1 MAEPFPVDGY
11 SMPFLI
17 ATRRVVS
24 ACARRIRLS
33 ISCRESPPPY
43 ARHLK
48 QFLDLKS
55 VNCVLDV
62 GAFGGGFASVLRSSG
77 FEGTIISFEPVPSS
91 NVLLQQ
97 HMARHDT
104 ISIQLRRLDE
114 VLPACWQTFHA
125 SQITPEF
132 DVLFSRYDGS
142 LTGH

>member
-1 MAEPFPVDGY
+1 MAPNLSSGLPGENLSVTSCSLERQWLSLSPSIGS

-33 ISCRESPPPY
+33 ISRRESPPPY

-91 NVLLQQ
+91 YVLLQQ
-97 HMARHDT
+97 HMA
-104 ISIQLRRLDE
+104 S
-114 VLPACWQTFHA
+114 
-125 SQITPEF
+125 
-132 DVLFSRYDGS
+132 
-142 LTGH
+142 